1 VVARTDQQ
9 PQFWIQVSVTLTNWT
24 LVVHRLE
31 EGSIVRRLRD
41 TLERLTKY
49 SVVLPDA
56 SLTPPPNTG
65 IEVLCTCG
73 VDDRVCEFEANAPPL
88 RTVFP

>member
-1 VVARTDQQ
+1 MV
-9 PQFWIQVSVTLTNWT
+9 IK
-24 LVVHRLE
+24 
-31 EGSIVRRLRD
+31 VRE
-41 TLERLTKY
+41 TWERLTKY

-56 SLTPPPNTG
+56 SLTPPPNTS

-73 VDDRVCEFEANAPPL
+73 VDERVCEFEANAPPL